1 MGCNLPV
8 LMEGWEASW
17 ETIITQ
23 EGVDVFVS
31 ENVTDYWIFYWIR
44 QTIFF
49 YGFCL
54 QAVFYIKMFVLAPL
68 KSTCANAN

>member
-1 MGCNLPV
+1 MGGGGQTISTQGGVGCNLPV

-49 YGFCL
+49 T
-54 QAVFYIKMFVLAPL
+54 VFVYRQFFI
-68 KSTCANAN
+68 